1 MNGFA
6 VALVLS
12 GLIGFVAFAVIVFG
26 IVRYFHL
33 RGLDKQALDSLKQD
47 AADKISKL

>member
-1 MNGFA
+1 MNFTFVMLMLFLLGMVATVGILVA
-6 VALVLS
+6 V
-12 GLIGFVAFAVIVFG
+12 F
-26 IVRYFHL
+26 RYFHL